1 MLDVNRLA
9 VLVQIAHHGSITA
22 AATQLSITPAAVSQQ
37 LAKLEREVGCPLVDR
52 HPRGVRLTTVG
63 TALAAHAETIVG
75 QLRAAE
81 QHVQVLLD
89 QQPTHLAVGT
99 FASAGQT
106 LVPPALARFRREY
119 PDVALALRDLEP
131 PDGYGL
137 VTSRELD
144 LLITHGYPGGTMP
157 DAQGLRRFLLLTD
170 PLRLALPASDPMATR
185 QRIALKN
192 LTGHEWISGGQG
204 IPNRVCLEHLARQ
217 AKVRVH
223 VAYETADY
231 QVTLALVAAGL
242 GVALVPSSLL
252 DGPPDRR
259 VAVRALT
266 GEPVTRGI
274 YLAHHKQPNP
284 LAHAMIGFLTRAA
297 GARTR

>member
-9 VLVQIAHHGSITA
+9 VLVQIAYHGSITA
-22 AATQLSITPAAVSQQ
+22 AAARLSITPAAVSQQ

-52 HPRGVRLTTVG
+52 HPRGVRLTAVG
-63 TALAAHAETIVG
+63 AALAAHAETIVG
-75 QLRAAE
+75 QVRAAE

-89 QQPTHLAVGT
+89 RQPTHLAVGT

-106 LVPPALARFRREY
+106 LVPSALAQFRREY

-144 LLITHGYPGGTMP
+144 LLITHHYPGGTLP
-157 DAQGLRRFLLLTD
+157 EARGLHRFLLLTD
-170 PLRLALPASDPMATR
+170 PLHLVLPAGHPVAAR
-185 QRIALKN
+185 QRITLRHLAD
-192 LTGHEWISGGQG
+192 HEWISGGQG
-204 IPNRVCLEHLARQ
+204 IPNRTCLDHLARQ
-217 AKVRVH
+217 AKVSVH

-242 GVALVPSSLL
+242 GVSFMPSSLL
-252 DGPPDRR
+252 KGHDDSRITIR
-259 VAVRALT
+259 ELA
-266 GEPVTRGI
+266 GEPVGRGI
-274 YLAHHKQPNP
+274 YLVRHKQPNP
-284 LAHAMIGFLTRAA
+284 LTLAMTGFLTRSAA
-297 GARTR
+297 AAS

>member
-9 VLVQIAHHGSITA
+9 VLVQIAYDGSITA
-22 AATQLSITPAAVSQQ
+22 AAARLSITPAAVSQQ

-63 TALAAHAETIVG
+63 AALATHGETIVG

-81 QHVQVLLD
+81 EQVQVLLD
-89 QQPTHLAVGT
+89 RQPTQLAVGT

-106 LVPPALARFRREY
+106 LVPTALARFRHQY
-119 PDVALALRDLEP
+119 PDVALSLRDLEP

-144 LLITHGYPGGTMP
+144 LLITHHYPGAVLP
-157 DAQGLRRFLLLTD
+157 DAHGLRRSLLLTD
-170 PLRLALPASDPMATR
+170 PLCLVLPSGHPTAARD
-185 QRIALKN
+185 RIALKH
-192 LTGHEWISGGQG
+192 LADHEWISGGQAV
-204 IPNRVCLEHLARQ
+204 PNRMCLEHLAQ
-217 AKVRVH
+217 QTNVRVH

-242 GVALVPSSLL
+242 GVSLVPSSLL
-252 DGPPDRR
+252 NGLEDRR
-259 VAVRALT
+259 IAVRALT
-266 GEPVTRGI
+266 GRPPSRAI
-274 YLAHHKQPNP
+274 YLVHNKQPNP
-284 LAHAMIGFLTRAA
+284 LAHAMTGFL
-297 GARTR
+297 ARSATVR

>member
-9 VLVQIAHHGSITA
+9 VLVRIAHHGSITA
-22 AATQLSITPAAVSQQ
+22 AATSLSITPAAVSQQ

-52 HPRGVRLTTVG
+52 HPRGVRLTAVG
-63 TALAAHAETIVG
+63 EALAAHAETIVG
-75 QLRAAE
+75 QVRAAE
-81 QHVQVLLD
+81 QHVQVLLG
-89 QQPTHLAVGT
+89 QQPTQLTVGT

-144 LLITHGYPGGTMP
+144 LLITHSYPGGTMP

-170 PLRLALPASDPMATR
+170 PLRLALPADHPLADR
-185 QRIALKN
+185 QRIALKT
-192 LTGHEWISGGQG
+192 LADYEWISGGPG
-204 IPNRVCLEHLARQ
+204 IPNRVCLEHLAQQ
-217 AKVRVH
+217 AKVNVH

-252 DGPPDRR
+252 DGLGDRR
-259 VAVRALT
+259 IAVRTLT
-266 GEPVTRGI
+266 GSPVARGI
-274 YLAHHKQPNP
+274 HLAHHRQPNP
-284 LAHAMIGFLTRAA
+284 LALAMIGFLTRS
-297 GARTR
+297 GNR